1 MLKKLFPV
9 LMGVAGAG
17 AGIAVAT
24 VFPGGAPEVSEAEA
38 HAETKSTKEHA
49 DPKDHGDHSD
59 HGDHAGESDGYEYV
73 KLTNQF
79 VVPIVEQKRV
89 VSMVVLSL
97 SLEAVTGQ
105 EQKIYTMEP
114 KLRDG
119 FLRVL
124 FDHANMGGFGGTFTD
139 AAMLDVL
146 RNGLR
151 DVARRELG
159 DKVRNVL
166 IVDIARQDV

>member
-1 MLKKLFPV
+1 MLQKLLPL
-9 LMGVAGAG
+9 LMGIAGTGAG
-17 AGIAVAT
+17 VAAGVVMAPAEKVEVAK
-24 VFPGGAPEVSEAEA
+24 PEKKEKTEEKAEYDSHDKGHGTEEASG
-38 HAETKSTKEHA
+38 H
-49 DPKDHGDHSD
+49 
-59 HGDHAGESDGYEYV
+59 EYV

-79 VVPIVEQKRV
+79 VVPIVQNERV
-89 VSMVVLSL
+89 ISMVVLSL
-97 SLEAVTGQ
+97 SLEAVAGQ
-105 EQKIYTMEP
+105 QQKIYSMEP

-146 RNGLR
+146 RNSLR
-151 DVARRELG
+151 DVARRDLG
-159 DKVRNVL
+159 DMVRNVL